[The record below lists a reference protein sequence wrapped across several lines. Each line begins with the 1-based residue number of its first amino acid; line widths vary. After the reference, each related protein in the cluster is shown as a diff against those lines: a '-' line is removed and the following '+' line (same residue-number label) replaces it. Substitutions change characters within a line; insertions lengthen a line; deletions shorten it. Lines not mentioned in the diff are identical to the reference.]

1 MATFNPRCWETEGEE
16 LGEAHV
22 LIVVTVHEVA
32 WQLAGSSLR
41 PMLSREQAGPL
52 PAVSSNQERHQ
63 VHGKTWRD
71 PQHSQGSHGC
81 REEYTFFLPLALSCN
96 SCSGSPHIAFLFF
109 KNLFQL
115 MIFKSQIERR

>member
-1 MATFNPRCWETEGEE
+1 M
-16 LGEAHV
+16 

-63 VHGKTWRD
+63 VHGRPGGESWL
-71 PQHSQGSHGC
+71 QGRVYFLSSFGTFLQLLFWLSTLPKGG
-81 REEYTFFLPLALSCN
+81 REQEGLVVD
-96 SCSGSPHIAFLFF
+96 I
-109 KNLFQL
+109 
-115 MIFKSQIERR
+115 